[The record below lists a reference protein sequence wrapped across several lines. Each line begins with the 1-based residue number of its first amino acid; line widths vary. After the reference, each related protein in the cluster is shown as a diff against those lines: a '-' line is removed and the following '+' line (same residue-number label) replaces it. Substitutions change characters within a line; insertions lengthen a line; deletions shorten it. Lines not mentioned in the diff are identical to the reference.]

1 MYIAVKK
8 DCSDAQRMTT
18 HICAPE
24 SFVLA
29 KCVLKENVAFQYNS
43 ALKVHKRLTESSNF
57 IS

>member
-8 DCSDAQRMTT
+8 DCSAAQRMTT

-29 KCVLKENVAFQYNS
+29 KCVVKENVAFQSDS
-43 ALKVHKRLTESSNF
+43 ALESAQTFAGSV
-57 IS
+57 I